1 MAPKTGTLDIASLFA
16 ARAQSAV
23 AFGLDTIAQILNAD
37 NDNYNFLVQQA
48 IRDVADTST
57 DRLRFAGTSIGGDMM
72 EADEYSRIPTQK
84 DVPGYPIGIPERKYH
99 FAVGW
104 TKQWEKKRSPADFAT
119 AQKAA
124 QGADLRRIRYELQ
137 KAIYTPT
144 NYTFY
149 DYNVDNAQ
157 LAVKAFVNA
166 DGLGIQ
172 NGPNGEIYNGATHT
186 HYDGSATLTAAA
198 LQAEINDVVEHGYG
212 RTVRVYINAVDAAA
226 VQALTGFIPYQDP
239 RVSLNANANQAN
251 QDRLDI
257 TRMDNRALGL
267 FGQAEVWVKPWAVAN
282 YAFVTDV
289 DPQSPRPLLM
299 RTDPDSA
306 GLHIEAELD
315 TFPLRAQYQEHV
327 FGFGVWNR
335 LNGAVL
341 QFNNASYSAPALS
354 Y

>member
-16 ARAQSAV
+16 ARNVTAV
-23 AFGLDTIAQILNAD
+23 AFGLNTIERVLNAD

-48 IRDVADTST
+48 LRDLAETTT
-57 DRLRFAGTSIGGDMM
+57 DRLRFAGSSIGGDMQ

-84 DVPGYPIGIPERKYH
+84 DFPGYPIGFPERKYQ

-124 QGADLRRIRYELQ
+124 QGADLRRIRYEIQ
-137 KAIYTPT
+137 KAIYGPT
-144 NYTFY
+144 NYTFF

-157 LAVKAFVNA
+157 LPVKAFVNA
-166 DGLGIQ
+166 DAAAIQ
-172 NGPNGEIYNGATHT
+172 NGPNGEIFNGSTHT

-212 RTVRVYINAVDAAA
+212 RSVKVFINQVDAAA
-226 VQALTGFIPYQDP
+226 VQALPGFQAYPDP
-239 RVSLNANANQAN
+239 RVSLNANANQPN
-251 QDRLDI
+251 QERLDI
-257 TRMDNRALGL
+257 TRMDNRALGI
-267 FGQAEVWVKPWAVAN
+267 FGQAEVWTKPWAVAN
-282 YAFVTDV
+282 YAFITDT
-289 DPQSPRPLLM
+289 DPESPRPLIY
-299 RTDPDSA
+299 RQDPDSQ

-341 QFNNASYSAPALS
+341 QFNNAVYSAPALS

>member
-1 MAPKTGTLDIASLFA
+1 MAPKTGTFDISALFA
-16 ARAQSAV
+16 ARNSTAV
-23 AFGLDTIAQILNAD
+23 AFGLNRLEAILNAD

-48 IRDVADTST
+48 IRDVADVST
-57 DRLRFAGTSIGGDMM
+57 DRLRFAGTSIGGDMQ

-84 DVPGYPIGIPERKYH
+84 DLPGYPIGIPIRKYH

-144 NYTFY
+144 NYTFV
-149 DYNVDNAQ
+149 DLNVDNAQ
-157 LAVKAFVNA
+157 LPVKAFVNA
-166 DGLGIQ
+166 DAAAIQ
-172 NGPNGEIYNGATHT
+172 NGPNGEVYNGSTHT
-186 HYDGSATLTAAA
+186 HYDGSATLTAAV
-198 LQAEINDVVEHGYG
+198 LQAEINDVVEHGFG
-212 RTVRVYINAVDAAA
+212 RSVKVFINQVDAAA

-257 TRMDNRALGL
+257 SRMDNRPIGI
-267 FGQAEVWVKPWAVAN
+267 FGQAEVWTKPWAVAN
-282 YAFVTDV
+282 YAFVTDT
-289 DPQSPRPLLM
+289 DPESPRPLVM
-299 RTDPDSA
+299 RTDPDSV

-315 TFPLRAQYQEHV
+315 TFPLRAQYQEHM

-341 QFNNASYSAPALS
+341 QFNNAVYSAPALS
-354 Y
+354 F